1 MPSLLGK
8 SDLDGLCEKNQPNG
22 RAFKVTITETY
33 QRTITVYESEMKE
46 PTVQEAERVAEDWWQ
61 DSQIELGTEDFQ
73 GVEVTACE
81 LPPM

>member
-1 MPSLLGK
+1 MNNTSK
-8 SDLDGLCEKNQPNG
+8 TKNQPNG

-33 QRTITVYESEMKE
+33 QRNITVYESEMKE

>member
-1 MPSLLGK
+1 MK
-8 SDLDGLCEKNQPNG
+8 STLKNENTPGG

-46 PTVQEAERVAEDWWQ
+46 PTVEEAQRVAEDWWQ

-73 GVEVTACE
+73 GVEFTCRE
-81 LPPM
+81 DGGLDE

>member
-1 MPSLLGK
+1 MKK
-8 SDLDGLCEKNQPNG
+8 STVKSEKTSMG

-46 PTVQEAERVAEDWWQ
+46 PTVEEAQRVAESWWQ

-73 GVEVTACE
+73 GVEFAGRE
-81 LPPM
+81 DGGSDE